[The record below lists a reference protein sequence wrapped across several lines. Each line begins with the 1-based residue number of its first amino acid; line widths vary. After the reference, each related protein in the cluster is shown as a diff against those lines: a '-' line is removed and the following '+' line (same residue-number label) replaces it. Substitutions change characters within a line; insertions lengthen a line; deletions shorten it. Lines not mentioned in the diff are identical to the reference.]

1 MTSIYKKAIQ
11 HKLRFKHTGVI
22 TTEDLWS
29 LSLKDLDALY
39 KSINA
44 ELKAAD
50 EESLLE
56 TKSPETETLKLQIEI
71 LKDVVETKIE
81 DRKAAEK
88 RRADSQERKRILK
101 ALDDKA
107 ESKYDNMSEEELRA
121 ALDNLEK

>member
-11 HKLRFKHTGVI
+11 QKLRFKHKGVI

-101 ALDDKA
+101 AIEDKA
-107 ESKYDNMSEEELRA
+107 ESKYDNMSEEELHA
-121 ALDNLEK
+121 ALDNLDK

>member
-11 HKLRFKHTGVI
+11 QKLRFKHKGVI

>member
-11 HKLRFKHTGVI
+11 HKLRFKHKGVI